1 MMKTIRLLYPDYVS
15 GGLETY
21 YFGANLMAHILPENE
36 NQPLI
41 RVDILPPTGEE
52 KKVADGIYGKE
63 EVVSGI
69 LDAMGKIEDAQPD
82 KIITIGG
89 NCMVSQAPFD
99 YLHGKYGNLGLIWI
113 DTHPDVSATKDG
125 YPNAHARVLGSLL
138 GQGDAALSDLRKSP
152 AFNPK
157 DLLYI
162 GLQDVHDYQR
172 NFLDDMGVGY
182 KIQTEEFVTDQEIRA
197 FAGRFDHILVHFDI
211 DVLDER
217 FFHDTYFANP
227 DLVGDGSGGG
237 KMTLEKLSE
246 ILQTIQNCSDI
257 VGFTIAEYL
266 PFEAERLHKMFSNL
280 KILTV

>member
-1 MMKTIRLLYPDYVS
+1 
-15 GGLETY
+15 
-21 YFGANLMAHILPENE
+21 
-36 NQPLI
+36 
-41 RVDILPPTGEE
+41 
-52 KKVADGIYGKE
+52 
-63 EVVSGI
+63 
-69 LDAMGKIEDAQPD
+69 
-82 KIITIGG
+82 
-89 NCMVSQAPFD
+89 
-99 YLHGKYGNLGLIWI
+99 
-113 DTHPDVSATKDG
+113 
-125 YPNAHARVLGSLL
+125 
-138 GQGDAALSDLRKSP
+138 
-152 AFNPK
+152 
-157 DLLYI
+157 
-162 GLQDVHDYQR
+162 
-172 NFLDDMGVGY
+172 MGVGY